1 MGDIKYISLLAPSL
15 ASLSVLAFAGCYA
28 PPAPDSRFE
37 ESVVVTAR
45 DSQADFQKYQTF
57 FIRPE
62 VRMID
67 EGKEE
72 GSAAETVP
80 DVAAQPLLDAT
91 SQNLID
97 RGFRPAASK
106 EEADL
111 GVELVYL
118 RAVYSAT
125 YCYDWYYW
133 WDYYYWGYY
142 YYYPYGSCDT
152 AAWRSGMMVTHMTDL
167 ETMGPAAPDL
177 PAQLPTTPLP
187 TPLPSDGTTP
197 PATGSITAPPSTTA
211 TLRKGVWYSGIY
223 GVEIDSTSFVVS
235 RAVDG
240 IDQAFK
246 QSPYLT
252 TAAP

>member
-1 MGDIKYISLLAPSL
+1 MGDIKYISVLAPSF
-15 ASLSVLAFAGCYA
+15 ASLSVLALAGCYA
-28 PPAPDSRFE
+28 PPAPDSRYE
-37 ESVVVTAR
+37 ESIVVTAR
-45 DSQADFQKYQTF
+45 DSEADFQRYQTF
-57 FIRPE
+57 FVRPE

-72 GSAAETVP
+72 GVEIVP
-80 DVAAQPLLDAT
+80 DAAAQPLINAT
-91 SQNLID
+91 TQNLID

-167 ETMGPAAPDL
+167 ETMGPGPDL
-177 PAQLPTTPLP
+177 PTQLPSPLP
-187 TPLPSDGTTP
+187 MPLPSDTATP
-197 PATGSITAPPSTTA
+197 PATGSTTEPPSTIA

-223 GVEIDSTSFVVS
+223 GVEIDSTSFVVT
-235 RAVDG
+235 RAIDG

>member
-1 MGDIKYISLLAPSL
+1 M
-15 ASLSVLAFAGCYA
+15 
-28 PPAPDSRFE
+28 
-37 ESVVVTAR
+37 VTAR
-45 DSQADFQKYQTF
+45 DSEADFQNYRTF
-57 FIRPE
+57 FVRPE
-62 VRMID
+62 IRMID
-67 EGKEE
+67 EGREE
-72 GSAAETVP
+72 GVETVP
-80 DVAAQPLLDAT
+80 DLAAQPLIEAT
-91 SQNLID
+91 TQNLID

-118 RAVYSAT
+118 RAVYTAT

-167 ETMGPAAPDL
+167 ATMGPGPDV
-177 PAQLPTTPLP
+177 PPVA
-187 TPLPSDGTTP
+187 TPLPSAVDMP
-197 PATGSITAPPSTTA
+197 PTGSIVEPPSTTA
-211 TLRKGVWYSGIY
+211 TLRKGVWFSGIY
-223 GVEIDSTSFVVS
+223 GVEIDSASFIVS

>member
-1 MGDIKYISLLAPSL
+1 MACVIVNHMGDIKYISLLAPSL
-15 ASLSVLAFAGCYA
+15 SVLALAGCYA
-28 PPAPDSRFE
+28 PPAPDSRYE
-37 ESVVVTAR
+37 ESIVVTSH
-45 DSQADFQKYQTF
+45 DDQADFQKYQTF
-57 FIRPE
+57 YVRPE
-62 VRMID
+62 IRMID

-72 GSAAETVP
+72 GTETVP
-80 DVAAQPLLDAT
+80 DAAAQPLLNAT
-91 SQNLID
+91 TQNMLD
-97 RGFRPAASK
+97 RGFVLADSK
-106 EEADL
+106 DNADL

-167 ETMGPAAPDL
+167 ETMGPVGPDL
-177 PAQLPTTPLP
+177 PTLPMVTPLP
-187 TPLPSDGTTP
+187 ADATTP
-197 PATGSITAPPSTTA
+197 PTEAAPPSTTA
-211 TLRKGVWYSGIY
+211 TLRKGVWSSGIY
-223 GVEIDSTSFVVS
+223 GVEIDSNSFIVQ
-235 RAVDG
+235 RAIDGVD
-240 IDQAFK
+240 QSFK

>member
-15 ASLSVLAFAGCYA
+15 ASLSVLALAGCYA
-28 PPAPDSRFE
+28 PPAPDSRYE
-37 ESVVVTAR
+37 ESIVVTAR

-57 FIRPE
+57 FVRPE

-67 EGKEE
+67 EGMEE
-72 GSAAETVP
+72 GTETVP
-80 DVAAQPLLDAT
+80 PVAAQALLDST
-91 SQNLID
+91 TQNLID

-152 AAWRSGMMVTHMTDL
+152 AAWRSGMMVTHITDL
-167 ETMGPAAPDL
+167 ETMGPDAP
-177 PAQLPTTPLP
+177 PQLPTTLP
-187 TPLPSDGTTP
+187 TPLPSDVTTP
-197 PATGSITAPPSTTA
+197 PATGSTTGLPSTTA

-235 RAVDG
+235 RATDG

>member
-1 MGDIKYISLLAPSL
+1 MGDIKYRSLLASRLAPLSL
-15 ASLSVLAFAGCYA
+15 LALVGCYA
-28 PPAPDSRFE
+28 PPAPDSRYE

-45 DSQADFQKYQTF
+45 DSEADFQNYRTF
-57 FIRPE
+57 FVRPE
-62 VRMID
+62 IRMID
-67 EGKEE
+67 EGREE
-72 GSAAETVP
+72 GVETVP
-80 DVAAQPLLDAT
+80 DLAAQPLIEAT
-91 SQNLID
+91 TQNLID

-118 RAVYSAT
+118 RAVYTAT

-167 ETMGPAAPDL
+167 ATMGPGPDV
-177 PAQLPTTPLP
+177 PPVA
-187 TPLPSDGTTP
+187 TPLPSAVDMP
-197 PATGSITAPPSTTA
+197 PTGSIVEPPSTTA
-211 TLRKGVWYSGIY
+211 TLRKGVWFSGIY
-223 GVEIDSTSFVVS
+223 GVEIDSASFIVS